1 MQNVI
6 KEQIRKK
13 VTRSGNGGAVWVPK
27 DWLGEEII
35 ITRIE
40 TPKLSIEEEIINILL
55 PNLEKVI
62 AIFLYGS
69 YARNEQTKNSDI
81 DVLVIVKEKFKID
94 SAKRLDVSLLA
105 LSEAKKAVH
114 ENPFI
119 YSIIK
124 ESKAII
130 NDYLLDELRKENKDF
145 RIFIKWYAK
154 TSLDNINSSK
164 ELIELDR
171 MESEY
176 LSSYSVIYSTML
188 RLRGIF
194 LINLVLE
201 NKEFSNLTFKRYMAK
216 FISESEYKK
225 IYNIYRDV
233 RDNRKCIEKIQINL
247 ACRLLD
253 VLQNESDKHAKQGK

>member
-1 MQNVI
+1 MKNLQPFQKENFIYKSILSIDMQNI
-6 KEQIRKK
+6 IREQIRKK

-35 ITRIE
+35 ITRLE
-40 TPKLSIEEEIINILL
+40 TPKLSIEEEIISILL

-69 YARNEQTKNSDI
+69 YVRNEQTKNSDI

-94 SAKRLDVSLLA
+94 SVKRLDVSLLE
-105 LSEAKKAVH
+105 LSEARKAVH

-130 NDYLLDELRKENKDF
+130 NDSLLDELRKESNDF

-176 LSSYSVIYSTML
+176 LDSYSVIYSTML

-194 LINLVLE
+194 LINSVLE
-201 NKEFSNLTFKRYMAK
+201 NKAR
-216 FISESEYKK
+216 
-225 IYNIYRDV
+225 
-233 RDNRKCIEKIQINL
+233 
-247 ACRLLD
+247 
-253 VLQNESDKHAKQGK
+253 

>member
-1 MQNVI
+1 MQNI
-6 KEQIRKK
+6 IREQIRKK

-35 ITRIE
+35 ITRLE
-40 TPKLSIEEEIINILL
+40 TPKLSIEEEIISILL

-62 AIFLYGS
+62 AIFLYG
-69 YARNEQTKNSDI
+69 YYVRNEQTKNSDI

-94 SAKRLDVSLLA
+94 SVKRLDVSLLE
-105 LSEAKKAVH
+105 LSEARKAVH

-130 NDYLLDELRKENKDF
+130 NDSLLDELRKESNDF

-176 LSSYSVIYSTML
+176 LDSYSVIYSTML

-194 LINLVLE
+194 LINSVLE
-201 NKEFSNLTFKRYMAK
+201 
-216 FISESEYKK
+216 
-225 IYNIYRDV
+225 
-233 RDNRKCIEKIQINL
+233 
-247 ACRLLD
+247 
-253 VLQNESDKHAKQGK
+253 

>member
-1 MQNVI
+1 MQNII

-62 AIFLYGS
+62 AVFLYGS
-69 YARNEQTKNSDI
+69 YARDEQTKNSDI
-81 DVLVIVKEKFKID
+81 DALVIVKEKFKID
-94 SAKRLDVSLLA
+94 SVKRFDVSLLE
-105 LSEAKKAVH
+105 LSEARKAVRK
-114 ENPFI
+114 NPFI

-154 TSLDNINSSK
+154 TTLDNINSSK

-176 LSSYSVIYSTML
+176 LDSYSVIYSTML

-194 LINLVLE
+194 LINSVLE
-201 NKEFSNLTFKRYMAK
+201 NKEFSNSIFKKYMTK

-225 IYNIYRDV
+225 IYSIYRDV
-233 RDNRKCIEKIQINL
+233 RDNKKHNEKVQINL
-247 ACRLLD
+247 VCRLLD
-253 VLQNESDKHAKQGK
+253 ILQRESDKHAKQGK